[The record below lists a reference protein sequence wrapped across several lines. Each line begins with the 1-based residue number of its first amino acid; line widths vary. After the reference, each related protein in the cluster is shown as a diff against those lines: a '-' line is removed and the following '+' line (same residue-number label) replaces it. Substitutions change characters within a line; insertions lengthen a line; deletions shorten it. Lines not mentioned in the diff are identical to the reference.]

1 MLLALLLPITD
12 NTPYTAC
19 IACKRRYCY
28 SAAKHTPPFYLLSS
42 PTTTFVTVS
51 GRAHPC
57 GTGTTGSTFR
67 RDNSSAAVMRSS
79 SWSARWSR
87 CPFAHGTMPRIHS
100 RSFRNWRL
108 YRWLMHD
115 PPNFRNGN
123 STKGKHLTRAG
134 SCEGHGHTMMS
145 TPTARSTSMVSL
157 RTAAAWFRVRDSQRH
172 SEGAPPKGLG
182 RVCPCTVISPFWY
195 SQKHEPCDQSQPSNF
210 TKYDD

>member
-1 MLLALLLPITD
+1 MALYVVTGRGARAKLQLACDNISAAGGWRCYWHFLLPITD

-19 IACKRRYCY
+19 IACKRRYCC
-28 SAAKHTPPFYLLSS
+28 SAAKHTLPFYLLSS

-67 RDNSSAAVMRSS
+67 RDSSSAAVMRSS

-134 SCEGHGHTMMS
+134 SCEGHGHTDEH
-145 TPTARSTSMVSL
+145 THCTKRRQRFVAYRSCLV
-157 RTAAAWFRVRDSQRH
+157 Q
-172 SEGAPPKGLG
+172 GA
-182 RVCPCTVISPFWY
+182 
-195 SQKHEPCDQSQPSNF
+195 
-210 TKYDD
+210 